1 MDFAESFLANLY
13 DEEEKHVDLDDHP
26 PPGASKKRK
35 LTSPREANPR
45 LHLAFAAAPLLS
57 PIVHRSAMAP
67 PKAMPDEAA
76 PLCLGKQEENR
87 DPANSSLE
95 TSVSSVGSLDN
106 NLLADLLP
114 TGASPALSSASPALV
129 AGKDAAP
136 NETLDAFELPPPI
149 LAIPPSIKPVVE
161 PSVVPPPLLVV
172 VSEAPPA
179 IEAAA
184 TTADAPAAEVSS
196 ALAPAPASALPS
208 TESSRK
214 VSEDESVASVE
225 APSSVEDDDD
235 ADAIAAEVEAEFE
248 ADEIAAEVEAEFAQS
263 DKVEAMTLSDDDVN
277 QIKLVL
283 KTSIAKQHASSGS
296 SLIGLE
302 THVAQVESL
311 LERTIVHGENQSALL
326 VGSVGNGKR
335 SILQKAVH
343 QLQTAYATAHP
354 FHLVHLSGSL
364 FSNEV
369 EAFRE
374 IVQQLSP
381 DGAIGQRSVAFFNM
395 YDFMKQLLLE
405 KALLKEAVVFVL
417 DDFDA
422 FVSESKAKQLLL
434 YNLLDWMQTKDVRI
448 GLLGVSSN
456 FNIISQLEKRVKS
469 RFSNFQIV
477 VLRQPMKS
485 ILQLLWMTLQL
496 RAHEWPLTNPP
507 PAAYFTAYEEALH
520 FALFDA
526 ASSLLPELQYWYD
539 LGKPTHVFL
548 RVAHVAVNTL
558 TPTSPL
564 LGQSHF
570 ETAMAQ
576 LAPPHQLQTLQGI
589 TTRELTLLLA
599 MIALER
605 VGRSSYSFEMVF
617 QECNLFYRKH
627 SLKSPGR
634 LDALKALDNL
644 HSLQLIHH
652 MSGST
657 TAAQQVQPEFR
668 LLQLTLRAS
677 VILDAIKHKR
687 IACTTLIE
695 QWALNGL

>member
-13 DEEEKHVDLDDHP
+13 DEEEKHDDRP

-57 PIVHRSAMAP
+57 PIVHRSAMPP
-67 PKAMPDEAA
+67 PKAVPDEAA
-76 PLCLGKQEENR
+76 PLCLGKLEENR

-129 AGKDAAP
+129 ASKDAP
-136 NETLDAFELPPPI
+136 TMDAFELPPPI
-149 LAIPPSIKPVVE
+149 LATPPSIKPVTETLVL
-161 PSVVPPPLLVV
+161 PPPLAVV
-172 VSEAPPA
+172 VPATEATGT
-179 IEAAA
+179 
-184 TTADAPAAEVSS
+184 TTADAPATEA
-196 ALAPAPASALPS
+196 ASAVAPSPATALRS
-208 TESSRK
+208 TESTRK
-214 VSEDESVASVE
+214 VSEDESVVSAK

-235 ADAIAAEVEAEFE
+235 DADAIAAQVEAEFE
-248 ADEIAAEVEAEFAQS
+248 ADEIAAEVEAKFADS
-263 DKVEAMTLSDDDVN
+263 LATDDNKSATTTPLSDDHLN
-277 QIKLVL
+277 QVKLVL
-283 KTSIAKQHASSGS
+283 KKSIAKQHASSGS

-343 QLQTAYATAHP
+343 QLQTAYAHAHP
-354 FHLVHLSGSL
+354 FHVVHLSGSL
-364 FSNEV
+364 FSNEI

-405 KALLKEAVVFVL
+405 KALLKEAVIFVL

-422 FVSESKAKQLLL
+422 FVSENKAKQLLM

-456 FNIISQLEKRVKS
+456 FNITSQLEKRVKS

-496 RAHEWPLTNPP
+496 RAHEWPLSNPP
-507 PAAYFTAYEEALH
+507 PGAYFTAYEEALH
-520 FALFDA
+520 FILFDA

-548 RVAHVAVNTL
+548 RLAHVAVNAL

-564 LGQSHF
+564 LGWSHF

-576 LAPPHQLQTLQGI
+576 LAPRHQLQTLQGI

-652 MSGST
+652 ISGST